1 MWRMIQRNRASWLM
15 SSLDVAVYNGLLLG
29 PLAQSGRQEELD
41 FVLSYW
47 QDGPDLACYFIFI
60 SAGAL

>member
-1 MWRMIQRNRASWLM
+1 MWRMIQRKRALWLM

-47 QDGPDLACYFIFI
+47 QDGPDRAYYFIFI
-60 SAGAL
+60 PAGAL